1 MLTFHFSGVEGFLA
15 EPETL
20 TSGMIGKQV
29 KFELS
34 PEWDNLQKTAVYM
47 AGNEVRLSVGI
58 DSMDI
63 IPREVLANP
72 GHRLYVGLFGVSGDG
87 TLAIPTIRVPGPVI
101 QPGAQPEGDDSTD
114 SSLEVW
120 AQILTLIGDMEELE
134 EENLVAAIRAIS
146 EREDVPEADIQAA
159 VTDYLLKNP
168 VTTGANAQE
177 RQQIQE
183 NARNIQTLQSEK
195 LDADALEAALEQAD
209 FGKGTVNTV
218 AGISPDDQGN
228 VALDASDIGA
238 LCATGDT
245 MTGHLHIGTSGYPT
259 VYFEDGDGN
268 NCGSVFASASN
279 KRTYLRCYATDD
291 SGCYENFRAPAAND
305 GLTANKTYDILTTKT
320 VTYGTKAPESAVG
333 AAGIAGRIYF
343 KKVT

>member
-34 PEWDNLQKTAVYM
+34 PEWDDLQKTAVYM
-47 AGNEVRLSVGI
+47 AGSEVRLSVGI
-58 DSMDI
+58 DSVDT

-72 GHRLYVGLFGVSGDG
+72 GQRLYVGLFGVSGDG

-101 QPGAQPEGDDSTD
+101 APGAQPEGDDSTD
-114 SSLEVW
+114 GSLEVW

-134 EENLVAAIRAIS
+134 EENLVAAIRALAD
-146 EREDVPEADIQAA
+146 REDVPEADIQAA
-159 VTDYLLKNP
+159 VTAYLAENP

-183 NARNIQTLQSEK
+183 NAQRIQILQAEK
-195 LDADALEAALEQAD
+195 LSAKDLEAALEQAD
-209 FGKGTVNTV
+209 FGKGTVTSV
-218 AGISPDDQGN
+218 AGISPDGQGD
-228 VALDASDIGA
+228 VALGASDIGA
-238 LCATGDT
+238 VAKAGDT

-259 VYFEDGDGN
+259 VYFEDGEGES
-268 NCGSVFASASN
+268 CGSVFASASN

-291 SGCYENFRAPAAND
+291 SGFYENFRAPAANN

-320 VTYGTKAPESAVG
+320 VTYGTKDPEIAVG